1 MGAQIREMVLA
12 DYEAVVA
19 LWKSTPGVD
28 IRPVTDSR
36 DGIERLLARNP
47 GLSVVA
53 VNNGE
58 LVGCALA
65 SHDGRRGFLQHV
77 VVAQDLRGQGLARA
91 MIGRCLERLREHHLG
106 MVHLDVVVDNETAMA
121 FWQKA
126 GWHRVDTLTRLS
138 LAL

>member
-1 MGAQIREMVLA
+1 MGVEIREMVLA

-19 LWKSTPGVD
+19 LWRSTPGVD
-28 IRPVTDSR
+28 IRPVTDSQ

-53 VNNGE
+53 FDDGN
-58 LVGCALA
+58 LAGCALA

-77 VVAQDLRGQGLARA
+77 VVAPASRGQGLARA
-91 MIGRCLERLREHHLG
+91 MIDRCLEGLREHQLG
-106 MVHLDVVVDNETAMA
+106 WVHLDVVVDNEAGMA

-126 GWHRVDTLTRLS
+126 GWQPVDTLTRLS
-138 LAL
+138 RAL

>member
-12 DYEAVVA
+12 DYDAVIA

-36 DGIERLLARNP
+36 EGIERLLHRNP
-47 GLSVVA
+47 GLSFVA
-53 VNNGE
+53 VNDGE

-77 VVAQDLRGQGLARA
+77 VRRGAKIRSVGLHPSAAIGLGAHDASLAARA
-91 MIGRCLERLREHHLG
+91 S
-106 MVHLDVVVDNETAMA
+106 
-121 FWQKA
+121 
-126 GWHRVDTLTRLS
+126 RVTC
-138 LAL
+138 

>member
-1 MGAQIREMVLA
+1 MGVEIREMVLA
-12 DYEAVVA
+12 DYEAVAA
-19 LWKSTPGVD
+19 LWRSTPGVD
-28 IRPVTDSR
+28 IRPVTDSQ

-53 VNNGE
+53 FDDGN

-77 VVAQDLRGQGLARA
+77 VVAPASRGQGLARA
-91 MIGRCLERLREHHLG
+91 MIDRCLEALREHQLG
-106 MVHLDVVVDNETAMA
+106 WVHLDVVVDNEAGMA

-126 GWHRVDTLTRLS
+126 GWQPVDTLTRLS
-138 LAL
+138 RAL

>member
-1 MGAQIREMVLA
+1 MVLA

-19 LWKSTPGVD
+19 LWRSTPGVD
-28 IRPVTDSR
+28 IRAVTDSQ

-53 VNNGE
+53 FDDGN
-58 LVGCALA
+58 LAGCALA

-77 VVAQDLRGQGLARA
+77 VVAPASRGQGLARA
-91 MIGRCLERLREHHLG
+91 MIDRCLEGLLEHQLG
-106 MVHLDVVVDNETAMA
+106 WVHLDVVVDNEAGMA

-126 GWHRVDTLTRLS
+126 GWQPVDTLTRLS
-138 LAL
+138 RAL

>member
-1 MGAQIREMVLA
+1 MGVEIREMVLA

-19 LWKSTPGVD
+19 LWRSTPGVD

-53 VNNGE
+53 FDDGN

-77 VVAQDLRGQGLARA
+77 VVAPASRGQGLARA
-91 MIGRCLERLREHHLG
+91 MIDRCLEGLRKHQLG
-106 MVHLDVVVDNETAMA
+106 WVHLDVVIDNEAGMA

-126 GWHRVDTLTRLS
+126 GWHPVDTLTRLS
-138 LAL
+138 RAL

>member
-1 MGAQIREMVLA
+1 MDVRIREMVLA
-12 DYEAVVA
+12 DYDAVVA

-53 VNNGE
+53 VSGDE

-77 VVAQDLRGQGLARA
+77 VVVPALRGQGLAKA
-91 MIGRCLERLREHHLG
+91 MIDFCIERLREHHLG
-106 MVHLDVVVDNETAMA
+106 WVHLDVVVDNEVAKA
-121 FWQKA
+121 FWEKA
-126 GWHRVDTLTRLS
+126 GRHPVDTLTRLS
-138 LAL
+138 RAL